1 MIPHHTSHHQK
12 EYLFMGGSKNLA
24 MNNILARRKKL
35 SAYSNDDVRVAMYV
49 LTCCILLGGMNVSN
63 DMHTERQ

>member
-1 MIPHHTSHHQK
+1 
-12 EYLFMGGSKNLA
+12 MGGSKNLA